1 MANGSRSHIS
11 DAELGKQ
18 LLKKQLADLNKNPVE
33 GFSAGL
39 INDSD
44 FFKWE
49 VRVLTLLHDSLVII
63 LYGIAYTSLYRHLFD
78 FQILIIGPA
87 DTLFEGGFFKC
98 HLIFPKEYPQRPP
111 KMKVISDIWHP
122 NIEKNGDVCISIL
135 HEPGNKLKNTIIK
148 LIE

>member
-1 MANGSRSHIS
+1 MANDSHRSHIS

-49 VRVLTLLHDSLVII
+49 VRLGLIRFDNLYVHSTNLDPILLCNSS
-63 LYGIAYTSLYRHLFD
+63 TD
-78 FQILIIGPA
+78 F
-87 DTLFEGGFFKC
+87 F
-98 HLIFPKEYPQRPP
+98 
-111 KMKVISDIWHP
+111 
-122 NIEKNGDVCISIL
+122 
-135 HEPGNKLKNTIIK
+135 
-148 LIE
+148 

>member
-1 MANGSRSHIS
+1 MNFVKMANDRPTHRSHIS

-49 VRVLTLLHDSLVII
+49 VRTFKGSIYLLHHNFIFYPTDYDSV
-63 LYGIAYTSLYRHLFD
+63 
-78 FQILIIGPA
+78 
-87 DTLFEGGFFKC
+87 
-98 HLIFPKEYPQRPP
+98 
-111 KMKVISDIWHP
+111 
-122 NIEKNGDVCISIL
+122 
-135 HEPGNKLKNTIIK
+135 
-148 LIE
+148 

>member
-1 MANGSRSHIS
+1 MANDSHRSHIS

-49 VRVLTLLHDSLVII
+49 VRL
-63 LYGIAYTSLYRHLFD
+63 R
-78 FQILIIGPA
+78 LIIF
-87 DTLFEGGFFKC
+87 DNL
-98 HLIFPKEYPQRPP
+98 
-111 KMKVISDIWHP
+111 
-122 NIEKNGDVCISIL
+122 
-135 HEPGNKLKNTIIK
+135 
-148 LIE
+148 

>member
-1 MANGSRSHIS
+1 MANDSHRSHIS

-49 VRVLTLLHDSLVII
+49 VRMINMFT
-63 LYGIAYTSLYRHLFD
+63 T
-78 FQILIIGPA
+78 
-87 DTLFEGGFFKC
+87 TNFFTP
-98 HLIFPKEYPQRPP
+98 I
-111 KMKVISDIWHP
+111 
-122 NIEKNGDVCISIL
+122 
-135 HEPGNKLKNTIIK
+135 
-148 LIE
+148 

>member
-1 MANGSRSHIS
+1 MSVVIPYLERRLLFLINHTKVKNMANDSHRSHIS

-49 VRVLTLLHDSLVII
+49 VRL
-63 LYGIAYTSLYRHLFD
+63 R
-78 FQILIIGPA
+78 LIIFYN
-87 DTLFEGGFFKC
+87 L
-98 HLIFPKEYPQRPP
+98 
-111 KMKVISDIWHP
+111 
-122 NIEKNGDVCISIL
+122 
-135 HEPGNKLKNTIIK
+135 
-148 LIE
+148 

>member
-1 MANGSRSHIS
+1 MANDSHRSHIS

-49 VRVLTLLHDSLVII
+49 VSNCYSDRGVIF
-63 LYGIAYTSLYRHLFD
+63 Y
-78 FQILIIGPA
+78 Q
-87 DTLFEGGFFKC
+87 
-98 HLIFPKEYPQRPP
+98 
-111 KMKVISDIWHP
+111 
-122 NIEKNGDVCISIL
+122 N
-135 HEPGNKLKNTIIK
+135 
-148 LIE
+148 

>member
-1 MANGSRSHIS
+1 MANGSHRAHIS

-49 VRVLTLLHDSLVII
+49 VRKI
-63 LYGIAYTSLYRHLFD
+63 LYAINDFFFYGEFTLSDLY
-78 FQILIIGPA
+78 
-87 DTLFEGGFFKC
+87 
-98 HLIFPKEYPQRPP
+98 
-111 KMKVISDIWHP
+111 M
-122 NIEKNGDVCISIL
+122 
-135 HEPGNKLKNTIIK
+135 
-148 LIE
+148 

>member
-1 MANGSRSHIS
+1 MANGSHRSHIS

-49 VRVLTLLHDSLVII
+49 VSRRFWT
-63 LYGIAYTSLYRHLFD
+63 
-78 FQILIIGPA
+78 
-87 DTLFEGGFFKC
+87 
-98 HLIFPKEYPQRPP
+98 
-111 KMKVISDIWHP
+111 
-122 NIEKNGDVCISIL
+122 
-135 HEPGNKLKNTIIK
+135 
-148 LIE
+148 

>member
-1 MANGSRSHIS
+1 MANDSHRSHIS

-49 VRVLTLLHDSLVII
+49 VRLRPIKFDNLRVHKSCP
-63 LYGIAYTSLYRHLFD
+63 GIF
-78 FQILIIGPA
+78 
-87 DTLFEGGFFKC
+87 
-98 HLIFPKEYPQRPP
+98 
-111 KMKVISDIWHP
+111 M
-122 NIEKNGDVCISIL
+122 
-135 HEPGNKLKNTIIK
+135 
-148 LIE
+148 

>member
-1 MANGSRSHIS
+1 MANGSHRAHIS

-49 VRVLTLLHDSLVII
+49 VRKNTVCNKWF
-63 LYGIAYTSLYRHLFD
+63 LFLWCFHFF
-78 FQILIIGPA
+78 FQIYI
-87 DTLFEGGFFKC
+87 
-98 HLIFPKEYPQRPP
+98 
-111 KMKVISDIWHP
+111 
-122 NIEKNGDVCISIL
+122 
-135 HEPGNKLKNTIIK
+135 
-148 LIE
+148 

>member
-1 MANGSRSHIS
+1 MANDGHRSHIS

-49 VRVLTLLHDSLVII
+49 
-63 LYGIAYTSLYRHLFD
+63 
-78 FQILIIGPA
+78 ILIIGPA

-111 KMKVISDIWHP
+111 KMKVISDIWH
-122 NIEKNGDVCISIL
+122 
-135 HEPGNKLKNTIIK
+135 
-148 LIE
+148 

>member
-1 MANGSRSHIS
+1 MAQTNHHTSIS

-49 VRVLTLLHDSLVII
+49 VREYSTFGMDLKSPLILKKYWSVILVLMK
-63 LYGIAYTSLYRHLFD
+63 
-78 FQILIIGPA
+78 LIM
-87 DTLFEGGFFKC
+87 FCCFN
-98 HLIFPKEYPQRPP
+98 
-111 KMKVISDIWHP
+111 ISDSYHWAYRY
-122 NIEKNGDVCISIL
+122 SI
-135 HEPGNKLKNTIIK
+135 
-148 LIE
+148 

>member
-1 MANGSRSHIS
+1 MANDSHRSHIS

-49 VRVLTLLHDSLVII
+49 VRKI
-63 LYGIAYTSLYRHLFD
+63 LYAMND
-78 FQILIIGPA
+78 FR
-87 DTLFEGGFFKC
+87 F
-98 HLIFPKEYPQRPP
+98 
-111 KMKVISDIWHP
+111 
-122 NIEKNGDVCISIL
+122 SIL
-135 HEPGNKLKNTIIK
+135 NPISTFRSIYVIQ
-148 LIE
+148 

>member
-1 MANGSRSHIS
+1 MATDNHRSHIS

-49 VRVLTLLHDSLVII
+49 VRVLVKYMGNFKEKAWRPLNFALMINM
-63 LYGIAYTSLYRHLFD
+63 
-78 FQILIIGPA
+78 LIY
-87 DTLFEGGFFKC
+87 F
-98 HLIFPKEYPQRPP
+98 
-111 KMKVISDIWHP
+111 
-122 NIEKNGDVCISIL
+122 
-135 HEPGNKLKNTIIK
+135 
-148 LIE
+148 

>member
-1 MANGSRSHIS
+1 MANDSHRSHIS

-49 VRVLTLLHDSLVII
+49 VRARLIK
-63 LYGIAYTSLYRHLFD
+63 FD
-78 FQILIIGPA
+78 NL
-87 DTLFEGGFFKC
+87 
-98 HLIFPKEYPQRPP
+98 R
-111 KMKVISDIWHP
+111 V
-122 NIEKNGDVCISIL
+122 
-135 HEPGNKLKNTIIK
+135 NTIGILVFLCNSSPK
-148 LIE
+148 ISFRYL

>member
-1 MANGSRSHIS
+1 MANDSHRSHIS

-49 VRVLTLLHDSLVII
+49 VRKLL
-63 LYGIAYTSLYRHLFD
+63 YTMNGFLFAIVNA
-78 FQILIIGPA
+78 FG
-87 DTLFEGGFFKC
+87 
-98 HLIFPKEYPQRPP
+98 
-111 KMKVISDIWHP
+111 
-122 NIEKNGDVCISIL
+122 SIYVMQ
-135 HEPGNKLKNTIIK
+135 
-148 LIE
+148 

>member
-1 MANGSRSHIS
+1 MINHKSENMANDSHRSHIS

-49 VRVLTLLHDSLVII
+49 VRL
-63 LYGIAYTSLYRHLFD
+63 R
-78 FQILIIGPA
+78 
-87 DTLFEGGFFKC
+87 
-98 HLIFPKEYPQRPP
+98 
-111 KMKVISDIWHP
+111 
-122 NIEKNGDVCISIL
+122 
-135 HEPGNKLKNTIIK
+135 
-148 LIE
+148 LIEIDNL

>member
-1 MANGSRSHIS
+1 MNQTKVGCILSVQIIYLWRKIAIVTSKKVNKKMANDSHRSHIS

-49 VRVLTLLHDSLVII
+49 VSSM
-63 LYGIAYTSLYRHLFD
+63 G
-78 FQILIIGPA
+78 
-87 DTLFEGGFFKC
+87 
-98 HLIFPKEYPQRPP
+98 
-111 KMKVISDIWHP
+111 
-122 NIEKNGDVCISIL
+122 
-135 HEPGNKLKNTIIK
+135 
-148 LIE
+148 

>member
-1 MANGSRSHIS
+1 MANDSHRSHIS

-49 VRVLTLLHDSLVII
+49 VRPRQIRFDNLRVHNKTNPSQLFII
-63 LYGIAYTSLYRHLFD
+63 VTFL
-78 FQILIIGPA
+78 
-87 DTLFEGGFFKC
+87 
-98 HLIFPKEYPQRPP
+98 
-111 KMKVISDIWHP
+111 
-122 NIEKNGDVCISIL
+122 
-135 HEPGNKLKNTIIK
+135 
-148 LIE
+148 

>member
-1 MANGSRSHIS
+1 MKVELRVKVKMANGSRSHIS

-49 VRVLTLLHDSLVII
+49 VRVLTLLHDSLVINGFSGSDMYCTELHI
-63 LYGIAYTSLYRHLFD
+63 HHYIDIYLTFRYLSLVL
-78 FQILIIGPA
+78 QILFLKGA
-87 DTLFEGGFFKC
+87 SSN
-98 HLIFPKEYPQRPP
+98 
-111 KMKVISDIWHP
+111 VI
-122 NIEKNGDVCISIL
+122 
-135 HEPGNKLKNTIIK
+135 
-148 LIE
+148 

>member
-1 MANGSRSHIS
+1 MANGSHRAHIS

-49 VRVLTLLHDSLVII
+49 VS
-63 LYGIAYTSLYRHLFD
+63 SM
-78 FQILIIGPA
+78 
-87 DTLFEGGFFKC
+87 E
-98 HLIFPKEYPQRPP
+98 
-111 KMKVISDIWHP
+111 
-122 NIEKNGDVCISIL
+122 
-135 HEPGNKLKNTIIK
+135 
-148 LIE
+148 

>member
-1 MANGSRSHIS
+1 MANGSHRAHIS

-49 VRVLTLLHDSLVII
+49 VRARLIKFDNLRVNKSCP
-63 LYGIAYTSLYRHLFD
+63 GIFI
-78 FQILIIGPA
+78 QLIA
-87 DTLFEGGFFKC
+87 
-98 HLIFPKEYPQRPP
+98 
-111 KMKVISDIWHP
+111 
-122 NIEKNGDVCISIL
+122 
-135 HEPGNKLKNTIIK
+135 
-148 LIE
+148 

>member
-1 MANGSRSHIS
+1 MANDSHRSHIS

-49 VRVLTLLHDSLVII
+49 VRKI
-63 LYGIAYTSLYRHLFD
+63 LYAINDFFFYGKFT
-78 FQILIIGPA
+78 FQIYI
-87 DTLFEGGFFKC
+87 
-98 HLIFPKEYPQRPP
+98 Y
-111 KMKVISDIWHP
+111 
-122 NIEKNGDVCISIL
+122 IL
-135 HEPGNKLKNTIIK
+135 
-148 LIE
+148 

>member
-1 MANGSRSHIS
+1 MANDGHRSHIS

-49 VRVLTLLHDSLVII
+49 VRLRLIK
-63 LYGIAYTSLYRHLFD
+63 FD
-78 FQILIIGPA
+78 N
-87 DTLFEGGFFKC
+87 E
-98 HLIFPKEYPQRPP
+98 
-111 KMKVISDIWHP
+111 
-122 NIEKNGDVCISIL
+122 
-135 HEPGNKLKNTIIK
+135 
-148 LIE
+148 

>member
-1 MANGSRSHIS
+1 MANDSHRSHIS

-49 VRVLTLLHDSLVII
+49 VRSMLISFDNLSVHYKSIPD
-63 LYGIAYTSLYRHLFD
+63 LFN
-78 FQILIIGPA
+78 I
-87 DTLFEGGFFKC
+87 T
-98 HLIFPKEYPQRPP
+98 H
-111 KMKVISDIWHP
+111 HP
-122 NIEKNGDVCISIL
+122 
-135 HEPGNKLKNTIIK
+135 
-148 LIE
+148 

>member
-1 MANGSRSHIS
+1 MANDSHRSHIS

-49 VRVLTLLHDSLVII
+49 VRL
-63 LYGIAYTSLYRHLFD
+63 R
-78 FQILIIGPA
+78 LIIF
-87 DTLFEGGFFKC
+87 DNLLVHK
-98 HLIFPKEYPQRPP
+98 
-111 KMKVISDIWHP
+111 IS
-122 NIEKNGDVCISIL
+122 NLSFLCNSSTKISFRYL
-135 HEPGNKLKNTIIK
+135 
-148 LIE
+148 

>member
-1 MANGSRSHIS
+1 MANGSHRAHIS

-49 VRVLTLLHDSLVII
+49 VRKI
-63 LYGIAYTSLYRHLFD
+63 LYAINEFLFSLQIYAFGSLY
-78 FQILIIGPA
+78 I
-87 DTLFEGGFFKC
+87 
-98 HLIFPKEYPQRPP
+98 
-111 KMKVISDIWHP
+111 
-122 NIEKNGDVCISIL
+122 
-135 HEPGNKLKNTIIK
+135 
-148 LIE
+148 

>member
-1 MANGSRSHIS
+1 MANDGHSHRSHIS

-49 VRVLTLLHDSLVII
+49 VSSMGEHRHSFTFIFNLCYILVTR
-63 LYGIAYTSLYRHLFD
+63 L
-78 FQILIIGPA
+78 
-87 DTLFEGGFFKC
+87 
-98 HLIFPKEYPQRPP
+98 
-111 KMKVISDIWHP
+111 
-122 NIEKNGDVCISIL
+122 
-135 HEPGNKLKNTIIK
+135 
-148 LIE
+148 

>member
-1 MANGSRSHIS
+1 MNQTKVGCILSVEIFYLKRKFLLILHQKSEEKNMANGSHRSHIS

-49 VRVLTLLHDSLVII
+49 VSRRFWT
-63 LYGIAYTSLYRHLFD
+63 
-78 FQILIIGPA
+78 
-87 DTLFEGGFFKC
+87 
-98 HLIFPKEYPQRPP
+98 
-111 KMKVISDIWHP
+111 
-122 NIEKNGDVCISIL
+122 
-135 HEPGNKLKNTIIK
+135 
-148 LIE
+148 